1 METND
6 LIPTEDFCHYY
17 NVETSFITTL
27 ENSGL
32 IKIMSIEHAQFVP
45 IDEIKKLEKIVRL
58 HYDLDINVE
67 GIETIFH
74 LLEKIERM
82 QEEIRLLNNK
92 FN

>member
-6 LIPTEDFCHYY
+6 LIPAEDFCHYY
-17 NVETSFITTL
+17 NVEASFINTL
-27 ENSGL
+27 EHSGL
-32 IKIMSIEHAQFVP
+32 IKITSIEHTQFLP
-45 IDEIKKLEKIVRL
+45 LDEIRKLEKIIRL

-74 LLEKIERM
+74 LLEKIETM
-82 QEEIRLLNNK
+82 QEEIRVLSNK

>member
-6 LIPTEDFCHYY
+6 LIPAEDFCHYY
-17 NVETSFITTL
+17 NVETSFINSL
-27 ENSGL
+27 EHSGL
-32 IKIMSIEHAQFVP
+32 IKITSIEHTQFLP
-45 IDEIKKLEKIVRL
+45 LYEIRKLEKIIRL

-74 LLEKIERM
+74 LLEKIETM
-82 QEEIRLLNNK
+82 QEEIRVLSNK